1 MAVREL
7 IKRLGELPLDAEVEI
22 EVHDNQRDERLFG
35 PLWLVNQEGDE
46 VNLFARQYTEEG
58 VND

>member
-1 MAVREL
+1 MTVREL

-46 VNLFARQYTEEG
+46 VNLFARQHAE
-58 VND
+58 